1 MDDGMKLYRQMLATA
16 NSVNELLQGNDEFNM
31 ISRDTAAKI
40 LAVVYIQGSDERMVL
55 SPKLKADCDYIQE
68 RYHVQGGEVPDE
80 TIIEYIQHYVRTL
93 EQHIKENNDWPQWV
107 YDFFMQRYNFKLY
120 KP

>member
-1 MDDGMKLYRQMLATA
+1 MDDEMKLYRQMLATA
-16 NSVNELLQGNDEFNM
+16 NSVNEILQGHDEFNL
-31 ISRDTAAKI
+31 IGRDTAAKI
-40 LAVVYIQGSDERMVL
+40 LAVVYIQGGDERMVL
-55 SPKLKADCDYIQE
+55 SPKLKADCDYIQK
-68 RYHVQGGEVPDE
+68 RYHIQGGEVPDE
-80 TIIEYIQHYVRTL
+80 TIIEYIQQHVRTL

>member
-1 MDDGMKLYRQMLATA
+1 MEDFRKAMYRACLKA
-16 NSVNELLQGNDEFNM
+16 NIPIL
-31 ISRDTAAKI
+31 SRDTAAKI
-40 LAVVYIQGSDERMVL
+40 LAVVYIQGGDERMVL

-68 RYHVQGGEVPDE
+68 RYHIQGGEVPDE

-107 YDFFMQRYNFKLY
+107 YDCETKSFRIVTKDRKHYKLY
-120 KP
+120 L